1 MTNLTLLLAIC
12 TSFVNPFVGTDG
24 IGHTSPAAACPFSLV
39 AAGPDTGNFDGEH
52 CAGYV
57 SGEKTVYGFSQTH
70 VSGAG
75 RISCGDVMILPFKDA
90 FPGVG
95 VPATKRDGTERA
107 EPGFYGVTLGDGT
120 RVEIAAAPHSALYR
134 IRPEGSSRLEL
145 LVDLQYG
152 LVAPE
157 DRLPKHVLSAEVSP
171 CADARGIDGRRVAE
185 SWVKRD
191 CSFAL
196 RFDRAWSA
204 IRELPKS
211 AGEVAPRYVVTFADL
226 PDEGLSVKIGL
237 STRSVEGARKNL
249 SAEIPAWDFAAVRG
263 HAADSWEELLSRVEA
278 PGIAS
283 DEEKTILYTALYH
296 LFLQP
301 ADIADVGEKPFYS
314 TFSFWDTYR
323 AAHPLYTIL
332 VPERVPG
339 FVDSILR
346 QGEKNGYLPIWPL
359 WGEETQCMIGS
370 HAVPVLV
377 DAALKGLVDRPT
389 AERAFKAIKDTLT
402 AKHEA
407 RRKEGWEILDRYGY
421 YPFDLVPSEG
431 VSRTLE
437 CAYDDACAARLAE
450 FLGRTGDAAFF
461 RRRSGNWTNV
471 LDRASGFVRGRD
483 SKGNWREPFDPLAIG
498 VGHWRKGDFT
508 EGNAWHYTWQVQHD
522 PKGLVAA
529 LGGGES
535 AAAKL
540 ERLFTQPSGKV
551 TDETSAVTGY
561 LGQYPHGNEPCHH
574 VPWLFAYAGRGDLAT
589 KYVHEIAKRF
599 YRVAPDGL
607 CGNDDCGQMSAWY
620 VFAALGFYPLDPCG
634 GAYVKTEPVLPG
646 LRLHLPNGRTYVAP
660 VRGPDGDDFILT
672 HERLLRGRDEWY
684 RDAKLGL
691 FVHWGLYAIPGAGEW
706 VMNRNGMSAED
717 YAKLVDRW
725 NPERGCEERM
735 VQAASRFGAK
745 YMVFTARHHDG
756 FSLFDSRA
764 NAFNSMNSP
773 AKRDHVRAYV
783 EACRKHGVRV
793 GLYYSLGDWRLKDT
807 DRAAMKR
814 QAWDE
819 LEQLMTEY
827 GKIDLL
833 WYDGGGGTMGIGKSE
848 TVAGFWDAERLNAKV
863 RRLQPGILLNDRA
876 GIAGDFRTIEG
887 RNIPRPPQG
896 PGSRLWESCLTLQ
909 DDDWSFWGYCRH
921 TAFRKTPEQI
931 VCQLVHCLEL
941 GGNLLVNVGPDGTG
955 AIDPWQRELMDT
967 VGGWVARHA
976 DAVYGTRE
984 TSVAARM
991 PLRIGWTGNS
1001 CGFFTRKDTDA
1012 YCLFLHA
1019 WPGGETCFPVFK
1031 DRVVSAT
1038 FEGKPLVVEQ
1048 DLDRGRL
1055 VLKGLPEN
1063 PPDDICP
1070 VVMIRSH

>member
-1 MTNLTLLLAIC
+1 MISCVSILAAC
-12 TSFVNPFVGTDG
+12 SAFVNPFIGTDG
-24 IGHTSPAAACPFSLV
+24 IGHTTPAAAFPFSLV

-70 VSGAG
+70 LSGAG
-75 RISCGDVMILPFKDA
+75 RISCGDVMILPFTDT

-95 VPATKRDGTERA
+95 VSALKREGSERA
-107 EPGFYGVTLGDGT
+107 EPGFYGVTLEDGT
-120 RVEIAAAPHSALYR
+120 RVEIAAASHSAIYR
-134 IRPEGSSRLEL
+134 IRTDGAARLEL

-152 LVAPE
+152 LVAPA
-157 DRLPKHVLSAEVSP
+157 DRLERHVLSAKVAP
-171 CADARGIDGRRVAE
+171 CADRCGIDGRRVAE
-185 SWVKRD
+185 SWAKRD
-191 CSFAL
+191 CSFAI
-196 RFDRAWSA
+196 RFDRAWTA
-204 IRELPKS
+204 IRELPRT
-211 AGEVAPRYVVTFADL
+211 EDERAPRYVVTFENLSA
-226 PDEGLSVKIGL
+226 EGLAVKIGL
-237 STRSVEGARKNL
+237 STRSEEGARKNL
-249 SAEIPAWDFAAVRG
+249 AAEIPDWDFASVRRR
-263 HAADSWEELLSRVEA
+263 AAAAWEDLLSRVEA

-301 ADIADVGEKPFYS
+301 SDIADVGEAPFYS
-314 TFSFWDTYR
+314 TFSLWDTYR
-323 AAHPLYTIL
+323 AAHPLYTLL

-377 DAALKGLVDRPT
+377 DAVLKGLVDRAT
-389 AERAFKAIKDTLT
+389 AERVFRAVKDTLT
-402 AKHEA
+402 VRHES
-407 RRKEGWEILDRYGY
+407 RRKEDWNILDRYGY

-437 CAYDDACAARLAE
+437 CAYDDACASRLAAY
-450 FLGRTGDAAFF
+450 LGKAEDADFF

-471 LDRASGFVRGRD
+471 FDQTSGFVRGRD
-483 SKGNWREPFDPLAIG
+483 SKGEWRTPFDPFVIG
-498 VGHWRKGDFT
+498 VGHWSEGDFT
-508 EGNAWHYTWQVQHD
+508 EGNAWQYTWQVQHD
-522 PKGLVAA
+522 PEGLVAA
-529 LGGGES
+529 LGGRES

-540 ERLFTQPSGKV
+540 ERLFVQPSSKV
-551 TDETSAVTGY
+551 TVETSAVTGY
-561 LGQYPHGNEPCHH
+561 FGQYPHGNEPCHH
-574 VPWLFAYAGRGDLAT
+574 VPWLLAYAGRGDLAT

-607 CGNDDCGQMSAWY
+607 CGNDDCGQMSAWF

-634 GAYVKTEPVLPG
+634 GTYVKTEPLLSG
-646 LRLHLPNGRTYVAP
+646 TRLYLPNGKAYVAP
-660 VRGPDGDDFILT
+660 VRGPDGDDFLLT
-672 HERLLRGRDEWY
+672 HGEILKGREEWY

-691 FVHWGLYAIPGAGEW
+691 FVHWGLYAIPGQGEW
-706 VMNRNGMSAED
+706 VMSRNGMSAEE
-717 YAKLVDRW
+717 YAKLAERW
-725 NPERGCEERM
+725 NPEVGCEERM
-735 VQAASRFGAK
+735 VREAVRFGAK

-756 FSLFDSRA
+756 FALFGSKV
-764 NAFNSMNSP
+764 NGFNSMNTP

-783 EACRKHGVRV
+783 EACRRQGIKV

-819 LEQLMTEY
+819 LEQLMTDY

-833 WYDGGGGTMGIGKSE
+833 WYDGGGSSMGIGKTE
-848 TVAGFWDAERLNAKV
+848 TVAEFWDAERLNSKV
-863 RRLQPGILLNDRA
+863 RGWQPGILLNDRA

-887 RNIPRPPQG
+887 RNIPRPPKE
-896 PGSRLWESCLTLQ
+896 PGSKLWESCLTLQ

-941 GGNLLVNVGPDGTG
+941 GGNLLVNVGPDGAG
-955 AIDPWQRELMDT
+955 AIDPWQRELLGT
-967 VGGWVARHA
+967 VGGWVRRHA

-984 TSVAARM
+984 TSVAAKM
-991 PLRIGWTGNS
+991 PLAIGWTGNS
-1001 CGFFTRKDTDA
+1001 CGFFTRKDRNT

-1019 WPGGETCFPVFK
+1019 WPGEETRFPCFR
-1031 DRVVSAT
+1031 DRIVSAT
-1038 FEGKPLVVEQ
+1038 FEGRPLTVGQ
-1048 DLDRGRL
+1048 DLEKGTL
-1055 VLKGLPEN
+1055 VLKGLPQD

-1070 VVMIRSH
+1070 VAILNCR